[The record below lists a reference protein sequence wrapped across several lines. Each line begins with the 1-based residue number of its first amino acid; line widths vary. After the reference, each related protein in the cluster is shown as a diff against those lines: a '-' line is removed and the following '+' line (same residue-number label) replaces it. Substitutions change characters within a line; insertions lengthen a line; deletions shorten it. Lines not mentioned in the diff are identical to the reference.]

1 MRVRPPVPR
10 ELHGLSPYQET
21 VHVDQPP
28 RNITISE
35 NLCTTTNHDFGLNT
49 TVANGFLYSNYQ
61 FAFDRVY
68 DQNSS
73 QDEIYSESARD
84 SVVSVL
90 KVI

>member
-10 ELHGLSPYQET
+10 ELHGLSPYQDT

-35 NLCTTTNHDFGLNT
+35 NLSSPINRDQGLD
-49 TVANGFLYSNYQ
+49 AAFADGFLYSNYK

-68 DQNSS
+68 DQESS

-84 SVVSVL
+84 AVVSVL
-90 KVI
+90 KVS